1 MLEFNNND
9 MKTVKIY
16 QSEIKNLENILGKKS
31 NDYED
36 ILSRYNILIDD
47 YEQLKMHKE
56 SYSYIGINSMAN
68 CKTLLHLIKKINL
81 LQTKNNEMKNT
92 IERNTSCLN
101 KIEILI
107 SNIYKDLNNKK

>member
-1 MLEFNNND
+1 
-9 MKTVKIY
+9 
-16 QSEIKNLENILGKKS
+16 
-31 NDYED
+31 
-36 ILSRYNILIDD
+36 
-47 YEQLKMHKE
+47 
-56 SYSYIGINSMAN
+56 MAN